1 MLERDIEKA
10 LVNKV
15 KRLGGIAEKF
25 TSPAKRSV
33 PDRLVTLPGGRIIFC
48 ELKKPGGKPTENQ
61 LRDHEKRRKLGADVR
76 IIDSMEQVD
85 AFPINLK
92 EK

>member
-33 PDRLVTLPGGRIIFC
+33 PDRLVTLPGGQIIFV
-48 ELKKPGGKPTENQ
+48 ELKAPGKKPTENQ